1 VPIPARSGIKLP
13 LTVGEKGVNWRRLVI
28 KGTPGHG
35 SMPFRTDNALVTAAE
50 VVRRVAVYQPK
61 AQILDE
67 WRRYVA
73 ELELAPELEAAL
85 TDPDR
90 VLQAVGH
97 LEPLGLA
104 RLAHACTHTTFSPN
118 VVHGGSKINVIPD
131 RIAIDVDVRALPGVT
146 PLDVDA
152 MLKEAVGDLASRA
165 IAAEPDNRAG
175 WHLWALAESNP
186 RERVARWQQVSTRFP
201 QDQLAKAN
209 LADNA
214 AALAGAEHDYQAVD
228 LAIDTYE
235 QLLAVAERADQR
247 AALEKAIK
255 TLKGRHF

>member
-1 VPIPARSGIKLP
+1 MPEQQISSGGDELVDPLPALESAVAERPNDAK
-13 LTVGEKGVNWRRLVI
+13 
-28 KGTPGHG
+28 
-35 SMPFRTDNALVTAAE
+35 ALVA
-50 VVRRVAVYQPK
+50 
-61 AQILDE
+61 
-67 WRRYVA
+67 
-73 ELELAPELEAAL
+73 LANHYWLIGAGP
-85 TDPDR
+85 
-90 VLQAVGH
+90 
-97 LEPLGLA
+97 
-104 RLAHACTHTTFSPN
+104 
-118 VVHGGSKINVIPD
+118 
-131 RIAIDVDVRALPGVT
+131 
-146 PLDVDA
+146 
-152 MLKEAVGDLASRA
+152 EAVGDLASRA

-255 TLKGRHF
+255 TLKGWHF